1 MFVGPPR
8 PFRRPFSTSSISRAD
23 FTHVVSIRNFQP
35 LGLEVEGWNRLSA
48 QELLAWPLLAS
59 SLSETGLQLYSS
71 RGIALQAQKQAAE
84 ILK

>member
-1 MFVGPPR
+1 MFVAPPR
-8 PFRRPFSTSSISRAD
+8 LFRQPFSTSSISRAD

-35 LGLEVEGWNRLSA
+35 LDLEVEDRNRLSV

-59 SLSETGLQLYSS
+59 WPNETGLQHYSL
-71 RGIALQAQKQAAE
+71 RGIALQAQRQAAE